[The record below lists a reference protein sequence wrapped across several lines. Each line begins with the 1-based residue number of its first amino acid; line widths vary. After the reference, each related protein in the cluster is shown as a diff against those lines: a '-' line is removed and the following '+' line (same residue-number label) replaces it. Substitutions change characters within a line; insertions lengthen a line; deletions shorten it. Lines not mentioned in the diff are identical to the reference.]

1 MRLVPKKCGVVATCT
16 QSRCYFLVAPP
27 QQPPTNRDREPRHD
41 DQEQLIQFIV
51 RRQGQFLQGLR
62 EQRDARRAR
71 VAS

>member
-1 MRLVPKKCGVVATCT
+1 VV
-16 QSRCYFLVAPP
+16 RCRDAAPGTWLL
-27 QQPPTNRDREPRHD
+27 QLDFAGMRHD